1 MNEDF
6 KLLMRCNVM
15 YYFFENG
22 KRDYVYVYF
31 IIEMFYYILFV
42 LDIWFEKKMVIL
54 KVYENY
60 FFRLLSVG

>member
-1 MNEDF
+1 
-6 KLLMRCNVM
+6 M

-42 LDIWFEKKMVIL
+42 LDIWFEEKMVIL